1 MICKECGSRQS
12 KQEGGIYDDSK
23 QKVMIFVC
31 PKCGRKCPDCGGIQE
46 WEDFGEMFIGQGS
59 VGFTWICTE
68 CGAAEYNKE
77 MTEVREW
84 RDYEPPRGLVFLLKE
99 IFNFVKFLPLL
110 LGLVFLLVPF
120 FFGYHLFYGDWKNED
135 AWNILAGMSLFLGG
149 LSATVGLAIIKKWL
163 GYN

>member
-12 KQEGGIYDDSK
+12 KQEGGIYDYSK

-46 WEDFGEMFIGQGS
+46 WEEVDEMIKDQGS

-68 CGAAEYNKE
+68 CGLVEYNKE
-77 MTEVREW
+77 MTEAREFL
-84 RDYEPPRGLVFLLKE
+84 DYEPPRGLVFLLKG

-135 AWNILAGMSLFLGG
+135 AWNILAGMSLVFSMFSGI
-149 LSATVGLAIIKKWL
+149 TGLAIIKKWL